1 MEDNYPIEIPNV
13 SIEQLPKVIGETY
26 SEISAIDEKIKSAI
40 SKANEAKNLA
50 DEASQKNAGRSLF
63 RDDKRE
69 AIEALQKSNQSLAD
83 ALSENVVANEQL
95 FQNQQK
101 MAKGLSY
108 LFGLGVM
115 SIAANR
121 TVVRELEMKL
131 RDASKEELSELAR
144 QEIYNVVLQLRAQEG
159 MQYKIDK
166 VEDNIRELKCQ
177 IEALISEV
185 NSFKSSCDS
194 ALDEVKTLNCEIR
207 SKAARQDE
215 EFSNLKSQLEVTITQ
230 NMALLQK
237 QLNES
242 VKEKEQNLSQALS
255 HYTKNQN
262 MKIAELE
269 KFKEQELAKRSF
281 LTSKAY
287 NIIITLIGILALL
300 LSILR

>member
-1 MEDNYPIEIPNV
+1 MGNNYSIEVPNV
-13 SIEQLPKVIGETY
+13 SADQLPKVIGEKY
-26 SEISAIDEKIKSAI
+26 SEISAIDEKIKSAT
-40 SKANEAKNLA
+40 SKANKAKELA
-50 DEASQKNAGRSLF
+50 DEASQKNADRSLF
-63 RDDKRE
+63 HDNKRE

-131 RDASKEELSELAR
+131 RDASEEELSDLAR
-144 QEIYNVVLQLRAQEG
+144 QEIYNVVLQLRAQED

-166 VEDNIRELKCQ
+166 VEANIREINGQ
-177 IEALISEV
+177 IGALISEV
-185 NSFKSSCDS
+185 NSFKSSCNS
-194 ALDEVKTLNCEIR
+194 ALDEVKSLDSEVR
-207 SKAARQDE
+207 SQTARQDE
-215 EFSNLKSQLEVTITQ
+215 EFSNLKSGLKDSISQ
-230 NMALLQK
+230 NLAFLQA

-242 VKEKEQNLSQALS
+242 VREKEQNLNQKLS
-255 HYTKNQN
+255 HYIKSQDV
-262 MKIAELE
+262 KIAELE
-269 KFKEQELAKRSF
+269 KFKEEELAKRSF

-287 NIIITLIGILALL
+287 NIIITLIGLAALL

>member
-1 MEDNYPIEIPNV
+1 MGNNYSIEVPNV
-13 SIEQLPKVIGETY
+13 SVDQLPKVIGETY

-40 SKANEAKNLA
+40 SKANKAKKLA
-50 DEASQKNAGRSLF
+50 DEASQKNADRSLF
-63 RDDKRE
+63 HDNKRE

-131 RDASKEELSELAR
+131 RDASEEELSDLAR
-144 QEIYNVVLQLRAQEG
+144 QEIYNVVLQLRAQED
-159 MQYKIDK
+159 MQYKIDN
-166 VEDNIRELKCQ
+166 VETNIREINGQ
-177 IEALISEV
+177 IGALISEV
-185 NSFKSSCDS
+185 NSFKSSCVS
-194 ALDEVKTLNCEIR
+194 VLDEVKSLDSEVR
-207 SKAARQDE
+207 SQTARQDE
-215 EFSNLKSQLEVTITQ
+215 EFSNLKSELKDSISQ
-230 NMALLQK
+230 NLAFLQA

-242 VKEKEQNLSQALS
+242 VREKEKNLNQKLS
-255 HYTKNQN
+255 HYLKSQDV
-262 MKIAELE
+262 KIAELE
-269 KFKEQELAKRSF
+269 KFKEEELAKRSF

-287 NIIITLIGILALL
+287 NIIITLIGIAALL

>member
-1 MEDNYPIEIPNV
+1 MGNNYPIEIPNV
-13 SIEQLPKVIGETY
+13 STDQLPKVIGETY
-26 SEISAIDEKIKSAI
+26 SEISAIDEKIQSAI
-40 SKANEAKNLA
+40 SKANEAKILA
-50 DEASQKNAGRSLF
+50 DEASQKNADRSLF
-63 RDDKRE
+63 HDNKRE

-131 RDASKEELSELAR
+131 RDASEEELSDLAR
-144 QEIYNVVLQLRAQEG
+144 QEIYNVVLQLRAQED

-166 VEDNIRELKCQ
+166 VEANIREINSQ
-177 IEALISEV
+177 IRALISEL
-185 NSFKSSCDS
+185 NSFKYSCNS
-194 ALDEVKTLNCEIR
+194 ALDEVKSLGSEVR
-207 SKAARQDE
+207 SQTARQDE
-215 EFSNLKSQLEVTITQ
+215 EFSNLKSELKDSICQ
-230 NMALLQK
+230 NLAFLQA

-242 VKEKEQNLSQALS
+242 VREKEQNLNQKLSLYLKSQDV
-255 HYTKNQN
+255 
-262 MKIAELE
+262 KIAELE
-269 KFKEQELAKRSF
+269 KFKEEELAKRSF
-281 LTSKAY
+281 WTSKVY
-287 NIIITLIGILALL
+287 NIIITLIGLAALL

>member
-1 MEDNYPIEIPNV
+1 MENNYPIEISNV
-13 SIEQLPKVIGETY
+13 SADQLPKVIGETY

-40 SKANEAKNLA
+40 SKANEAKKLA
-50 DEASQKNAGRSLF
+50 DESSQKNADRSLF
-63 RDDKRE
+63 HDNKRE
-69 AIEALQKSNQSLAD
+69 AIEALQKSNKSLAD

-131 RDASKEELSELAR
+131 RDASEEELSNLAR
-144 QEIYNVVLQLRAQEG
+144 QEIYNVVLQLRAQED

-166 VEDNIRELKCQ
+166 VEANIREINGQ

-185 NSFKSSCDS
+185 NSFKSSCVS
-194 ALDEVKTLNCEIR
+194 VLEEVKSLGNEVRIQT
-207 SKAARQDE
+207 ARQDE
-215 EFSNLKSQLEVTITQ
+215 EFANLKSELEDSISH
-230 NMALLQK
+230 NLALLQA

-242 VKEKEQNLSQALS
+242 VMENEQNLNKTLSQ
-255 HYTKNQN
+255 YVKNQDI
-262 MKIAELE
+262 KIAELE
-269 KFKEQELAKRSF
+269 KFKEEELAKRSF
-281 LTSKAY
+281 LTSKTY
-287 NIIITLIGILALL
+287 NIIITLIGIVALL

>member
-1 MEDNYPIEIPNV
+1 MGNNYPIEISNV
-13 SIEQLPKVIGETY
+13 SADQLPKVIGETY

-40 SKANEAKNLA
+40 SKANEAKKLA
-50 DEASQKNAGRSLF
+50 DEASQKNADRSLF
-63 RDDKRE
+63 HDNKRE
-69 AIEALQKSNQSLAD
+69 AIEALQKSNKSLAD

-131 RDASKEELSELAR
+131 RDASEEELSNLAR
-144 QEIYNVVLQLRAQEG
+144 QEIYNVVLQLRAQED

-166 VEDNIRELKCQ
+166 VEANIREINGQ

-185 NSFKSSCDS
+185 NSFKSSCVS
-194 ALDEVKTLNCEIR
+194 VLEEVKSLGNEVRIQT
-207 SKAARQDE
+207 ARQDE
-215 EFSNLKSQLEVTITQ
+215 EFANLKSELEDSISQ
-230 NMALLQK
+230 NLALLQA

-242 VKEKEQNLSQALS
+242 VMENELNLNKTLS
-255 HYTKNQN
+255 HYVKIQDV
-262 MKIAELE
+262 KIAELE
-269 KFKEQELAKRSF
+269 KFKEEELAKRSF

-287 NIIITLIGILALL
+287 NIIITLIGIAALL

>member
-1 MEDNYPIEIPNV
+1 MENNYSIEVPNV
-13 SIEQLPKVIGETY
+13 SADQLPKVIGETY

-40 SKANEAKNLA
+40 SKANKAKKLS
-50 DEASQKNAGRSLF
+50 DEASQKNADWSLF
-63 RDDKRE
+63 HDNKRE

-131 RDASKEELSELAR
+131 RDASEEELSELAR
-144 QEIYNVVLQLRAQEG
+144 QEIYNVVLQLRAQED

-166 VEDNIRELKCQ
+166 VEANIREINGQ
-177 IEALISEV
+177 IEALFSEV
-185 NSFKSSCDS
+185 NSFKSSCVS
-194 ALDEVKTLNCEIR
+194 VHDEVKSLGSEVRIQT
-207 SKAARQDE
+207 ARQDE
-215 EFSNLKSQLEVTITQ
+215 EFANLKAELEDSISQNL
-230 NMALLQK
+230 ALLQA

-242 VKEKEQNLSQALS
+242 VMENEQNLNKTLS
-255 HYTKNQN
+255 HYVKSQDV
-262 MKIAELE
+262 KIAKLE
-269 KFKEQELAKRSF
+269 KFKEEELAKRSF
-281 LTSKAY
+281 LTSKTY
-287 NIIITLIGILALL
+287 NIIITLIGLAAFL

>member
-1 MEDNYPIEIPNV
+1 MENNYPIEISNV
-13 SIEQLPKVIGETY
+13 SADQLPKVIGETY

-40 SKANEAKNLA
+40 SKANEAKKLA
-50 DEASQKNAGRSLF
+50 DEASQKNADRSLF
-63 RDDKRE
+63 HDNKRE

-101 MAKGLSY
+101 MAMGLSY

-131 RDASKEELSELAR
+131 RDASEEELSDLAR
-144 QEIYNVVLQLRAQEG
+144 QEIYNVVLQLRAQED

-166 VEDNIRELKCQ
+166 VEANIREINGQ
-177 IEALISEV
+177 IEALFSEV
-185 NSFKSSCDS
+185 NSFKSSCVS
-194 ALDEVKTLNCEIR
+194 VHDEVKSLGSEVRIQT
-207 SKAARQDE
+207 ARQDE
-215 EFSNLKSQLEVTITQ
+215 EFANLKAELEDSISQNL
-230 NMALLQK
+230 ALLQA

-242 VKEKEQNLSQALS
+242 VMENEQNLNKTLS
-255 HYTKNQN
+255 HYVKSQDV
-262 MKIAELE
+262 KIAKLE
-269 KFKEQELAKRSF
+269 KFKEEELAKRSF

-287 NIIITLIGILALL
+287 NIIITLIGIVALL

>member
-1 MEDNYPIEIPNV
+1 MENNYSIEVTNV
-13 SIEQLPKVIGETY
+13 SADQLPKVIGETF

-40 SKANEAKNLA
+40 SQANKAKKLA
-50 DEASQKNAGRSLF
+50 DEASQKNADWSLF
-63 RDDKRE
+63 HDNKRE

-101 MAKGLSY
+101 MVKGLSY

-131 RDASKEELSELAR
+131 RDASEEELSELAR
-144 QEIYNVVLQLRAQEG
+144 QEIYNVVLQLRAQED

-166 VEDNIRELKCQ
+166 VEANIREINGQ
-177 IEALISEV
+177 IEALFSEV
-185 NSFKSSCDS
+185 NSFKSSCVS
-194 ALDEVKTLNCEIR
+194 VLDEVKSLGCEVRIQT
-207 SKAARQDE
+207 ARQDE
-215 EFSNLKSQLEVTITQ
+215 EFANLKAELEDSISH
-230 NMALLQK
+230 NLASLQK
-237 QLNES
+237 QLDELI
-242 VKEKEQNLSQALS
+242 KEKEQNLSQTLS
-255 HYTKNQN
+255 QYVKNQDI
-262 MKIAELE
+262 KIAELE
-269 KFKEQELAKRSF
+269 KFKEEELAKRSF

-287 NIIITLIGILALL
+287 NIIITLIGIVALL